1 MIGQHQNPHV
11 ELHLAQH
18 NRRTQV
24 ENSFE
29 TPVQSTQVGQSVFQR
44 HVRQRRH
51 AEHEPEGQFTR
62 EEQAEVEVRTD
73 SLSSLRVQLRP
84 ERENRQ
90 VLQRRDQQLRQ
101 QIEVRGDLVVNHVQH
116 GAEHEQRN
124 GHRETRDENVHPQ
137 RTLPRT
143 DCKSPLVTLSS
154 NHATFKIK
162 LTYHRRLHVLFSQI
176 LCI

>member
-11 ELHLAQH
+11 ELHLTQH

-24 ENSFE
+24 ESSFE
-29 TPVQSTQVGQSVFQR
+29 TPVQSAQVGQSVFQR

-62 EEQAEVEVRTD
+62 EEQAEVEVRAD

-90 VLQRRDQQLRQ
+90 VLQRGDQQLHQ
-101 QIEVRGDLVVNHVQH
+101 QI
-116 GAEHEQRN
+116 
-124 GHRETRDENVHPQ
+124 
-137 RTLPRT
+137 
-143 DCKSPLVTLSS
+143 
-154 NHATFKIK
+154 
-162 LTYHRRLHVLFSQI
+162 
-176 LCI
+176 

>member
-1 MIGQHQNPHV
+1 MIGQHQTPHV

-29 TPVQSTQVGQSVFQR
+29 TQVQSTQVGQSVFQR
-44 HVRQRRH
+44 HVRQRPH
-51 AEHEPEGQFTR
+51 AEHEPAGQFTR
-62 EEQAEVEVRTD
+62 EEQAEVEVRAD

-90 VLQRRDQQLRQ
+90 VLQRGDQQLRQ

-116 GAEHEQRN
+116 GAEHEQRH
-124 GHRETRDENVHPQ
+124 GHRETRDENVHP
-137 RTLPRT
+137 RRSLSRT

-154 NHATFKIK
+154 NHARFNIK
-162 LTYHRRLHVLFSQI
+162 LIY
-176 LCI
+176 

>member
-29 TPVQSTQVGQSVFQR
+29 TPVQGTQVGQSVFQR
-44 HVRQRRH
+44 HVRQHRH
-51 AEHEPEGQFTR
+51 AEHEPEGQFTP
-62 EEQAEVEVRTD
+62 EEQAEVEVSAD

-90 VLQRRDQQLRQ
+90 VLQRRDQQLHQ

-116 GAEHEQRN
+116 GAEHEQRH
-124 GHRETRDENVHPQ
+124 GHRETRDEYVYPQ
-137 RTLPRT
+137 RTLSRT
-143 DCKSPLVTLSS
+143 DCKSLLVTLSS
-154 NHATFKIK
+154 NHATFTTFRIK
-162 LTYHRRLHVLFSQI
+162 LTY
-176 LCI
+176 